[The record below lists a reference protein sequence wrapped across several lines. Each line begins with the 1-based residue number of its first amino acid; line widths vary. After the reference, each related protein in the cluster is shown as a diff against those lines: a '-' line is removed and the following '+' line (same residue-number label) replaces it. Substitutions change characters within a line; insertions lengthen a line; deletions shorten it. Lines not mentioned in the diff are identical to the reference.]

1 MTFIDS
7 NVLIYVADDT
17 DVEKQR
23 IARSVVEQAISS
35 DDFLVSAQVLNEFS
49 SVSLKKLRKSDDEVN
64 RFLEVLEG
72 IKATPVLPQWTRRAI
87 WSKGCYGLQFYD
99 SLIVAAAEAG
109 GCDEILTEDLN
120 DGQIYCGVKAV
131 NPFKVK
137 LGE

>member
-17 DVEKQR
+17 DAEKQR

-49 SVSLKKLRKSDDEVN
+49 SVLLKKLRKSDDEVN

-87 WSKGCYGLQFYD
+87 WIKGRYGLQFYD
-99 SLIVAAAEAG
+99 SLIVAAAEAS

-137 LGE
+137 YGE